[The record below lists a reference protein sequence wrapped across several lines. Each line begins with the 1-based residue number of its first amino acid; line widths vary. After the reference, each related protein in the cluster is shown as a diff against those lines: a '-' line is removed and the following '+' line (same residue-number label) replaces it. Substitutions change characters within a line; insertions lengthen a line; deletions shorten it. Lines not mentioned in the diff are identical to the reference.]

1 MAAKRYD
8 PSDTDSD
15 VRYARWVAALEAGD
29 EAELLEAT
37 MAIPTLKSRVLDE
50 YFAVDGDD
58 LETPGRRAMEQRLI
72 VLLSE
77 VRPREAARI
86 RELRKARQRRHDRTT
101 RIERTVELPAKCA
114 RCGGKLQDVKPTG
127 RPRIYCT
134 PACRKAEYEDR
145 RAHRDGAVK
154 VQVVEKVVTEV
165 RERRIEVPHPRSDCI
180 KAVFADDDI
189 LVEVIWALIDEVR
202 DRSKEAFSPD
212 QPRFWDLY
220 NNVEVLYEALVKR
233 AGAGERLP
241 VPSPAP
247 TNRYRR
253 NLELMTRRCTTLPA
267 DRQGGVD
274 LTS

>member
-8 PSDTDSD
+8 PTDTGFDE
-15 VRYARWVAALEAGD
+15 RYARWVSALESGD

-37 MAIPTLKSRVLDE
+37 MAIPTLNSRVLDK
-50 YFAVDGDD
+50 YFAVEGDD
-58 LETPGRRAMEQRLI
+58 LETPGRRVMEQRLI

-86 RELRKARQRRHDRTT
+86 RELRNARQRRRDRTT
-101 RIERTVELPAKCA
+101 RIERTVELPTKCA
-114 RCGGKLQDVKPTG
+114 RCGSKLQDVKPTG

-134 PACRKAEYEDR
+134 PACRKAAYEDR

-180 KAVFADDDI
+180 DAVLYDKDA
-189 LVEVIWALIDEVR
+189 LVHAIWILIDNVADENH
-202 DRSKEAFSPD
+202 EGFSPA

-233 AGAGERLP
+233 AAADERRP
-241 VPSPAP
+241 PMPDPAP
-247 TNRYRR
+247 DPMNKHER
-253 NLELMTRRCTTLPA
+253 NMQRMTGRPDHT
-267 DRQGGVD
+267 DGVE
-274 LTS
+274 